1 MNLKSENVDDEV
13 KKLGGGEINQS
24 LNSNLEAVLE
34 LELIISVLNEK
45 VDILSVNIHSAM
57 NLVKYSE
64 IELLIIGNI
73 RLVDKNNILNRDHD
87 LSNLIVGQANKGS

>member
-1 MNLKSENVDDEV
+1 
-13 KKLGGGEINQS
+13 
-24 LNSNLEAVLE
+24 
-34 LELIISVLNEK
+34 
-45 VDILSVNIHSAM
+45 M